1 MKNFKRW
8 LFELK
13 VIFIVA
19 ALFFLFF
26 AVWNEVASAE
36 LIFDKDSF
44 IVKDHYYLY
53 EDGSYFA
60 RLSWMPEEYATSN
73 DIFKLIKCEI
83 GIWLN

>member
-1 MKNFKRW
+1 VRNFNQW

-44 IVKDHYYLY
+44 IFKDHYYLY

-60 RLSWMPEEYATSN
+60 RLSWMPEEYLASN
-73 DIFKLIKCEI
+73 DILKLINCEI
-83 GIWLN
+83 GLWLN